1 MTLRLYNTMSRRVEE
16 VPLSSDE
23 LKMYVCGITPYD
35 HSHLGHAMS
44 YIIFDVLRRYMEYRG
59 YKLKHVQ
66 NYTDIDDRIIL
77 KANAQGRSYD
87 AVAQEFIEEYEAEM
101 AELNITPA
109 HIYPRATQEIPQ
121 IIEMV
126 QKLIANDRAY
136 ATENGDVYYNVRRDA
151 DYGKLSGRSVDTIS
165 RDYARVESAE
175 EKSDPADFALWK
187 GAKPGEPSWDSPWG
201 PGRPGWHIECSAM
214 SYRYLGAQLDLHGGG
229 QDLIFPHHENEI
241 AQSEAYTGV
250 KPFVKHWVHNGWLTL
265 GEEKMSK
272 SLGNIVTIGEGL
284 KTYGADGMRVFVLT
298 AHYRAPLNY
307 SSESLESGKR
317 GAERLRIAATL
328 PPGDGPAADITPEEY
343 KERFIEAMDDDLNTA
358 GALATLFDL
367 AHEINRARDEGR
379 AVAEAQAMLRELAG
393 VLGLTLR
400 ERETAGGAE
409 PFIDLLVQLRND
421 LRAAKQFQLA
431 DSVRQRL
438 ADLGI
443 TLEDSAEGT
452 RWRAR

>member
-16 VPLSSDE
+16 IVKRDDE
-23 LKMYVCGITPYD
+23 LKVYVCGITPYD

-44 YIIFDVLRRYMEYRG
+44 YIIFDVLRRYMEYCG

-66 NYTDIDDRIIL
+66 NYTDIDDRIIM
-77 KANAQGRSYD
+77 KANAQGRSFD
-87 AVAQEFIEEYEAEM
+87 EVAQEFIEEYEAEM

-136 ATENGDVYYNVRRDA
+136 PTEAGDVYYDVRRDA
-151 DYGKLSGRSVDTIS
+151 DYGKLSGRNVDTIS
-165 RDYARVESAE
+165 RDYARVESTE
-175 EKSDPADFALWK
+175 EKRDPADFALWK
-187 GAKPGEPSWDSPWG
+187 GAKPGEPSWESPWG

-214 SYRYLGAQLDLHGGG
+214 SYRYLGAQLDIHGGG

-317 GAERLRIAATL
+317 AAERLRIAATL
-328 PPGDGPAADITPEEY
+328 PPGDGIEADIAPEDY

-367 AHEINRARDEGR
+367 AREINRSRDEGL
-379 AVAEAQAMLRELAG
+379 AVGQAQAMLRELAG

-400 ERETAGGAE
+400 ERETSGGAE

-421 LRAAKQFQLA
+421 LRAAKQFELA

-452 RWRAR
+452 HWRAR